1 MEKNLIEAQREH
13 YLLGSERQW
22 HIEAKLVRCLNRL
35 SQNIGGLRSAAS
47 TQFSILRKALDQN
60 IDTERMPFTWSTGT
74 SSPAKSRNGS
84 VSRSGLLDVINE
96 DSEDSDGRASNGN
109 NTWDGSSTPSR
120 SRVSFHDIAWK
131 VAKSGTS
138 TPGNDLLAP
147 ADMFVMFID
156 QLGPPAKSLVFTLK
170 QMLDE
175 LQFAR
180 NGTVAFDERF
190 PTHLRSAI
198 ELYTDS
204 RNKALELLYKSKSMS
219 GPRPVEVLADLEE
232 VAASCGHFSFSLLDI
247 AEEALAYLDL
257 LEELHAEIERTPKRR
272 TWYWLMFWRR
282 TNEVDEQPR
291 SFGESDRF
299 SLHLCESMLTERTR
313 YLPGTDRGRPSQ
325 QHPSFNQA
333 SRLFCKHRK
342 VHPRKTL
349 APSTLQSHEHLPPR
363 RRPLRNQ
370 SRRRSRLVRP
380 PCLPSRDAT
389 FLLPLAWR
397 MGSHLLHG
405 GLLHDHRRIQHH
417 RHRANYR
424 HHHRSLLRHRCMVHL

>member
-13 YLLGSERQW
+13 YLLGSERQY

-47 TQFSILRKALDQN
+47 TQFAILRKALNQN
-60 IDTERMPFTWSTGT
+60 IDTDRTPYAWSTGT
-74 SSPAKSRNGS
+74 SSPAKSRTGS
-84 VSRSGLLDVINE
+84 VSRSGLLDIINE

-120 SRVSFHDIAWK
+120 SRLGVSFHDIAWK

-138 TPGNDLLAP
+138 TPGTDVLAP

-198 ELYTDS
+198 DLYTDS

-232 VAASCGHFSFSLLDI
+232 VAASCGHFSFSLLDL

-272 TWYWLMFWRR
+272 TWNWLMFWRR
-282 TNEVDEQPR
+282 SSEVDQQPR
-291 SFGESDRF
+291 SFGEFEFDDPQYSFAINADR
-299 SLHLCESMLTERTR
+299 
-313 YLPGTDRGRPSQ
+313 
-325 QHPSFNQA
+325 
-333 SRLFCKHRK
+333 
-342 VHPRKTL
+342 
-349 APSTLQSHEHLPPR
+349 TLQVRSKRRQRSTPSATSQPR
-363 RRPLRNQ
+363 SNE
-370 SRRRSRLVRP
+370 
-380 PCLPSRDAT
+380 
-389 FLLPLAWR
+389 
-397 MGSHLLHG
+397 
-405 GLLHDHRRIQHH
+405 
-417 RHRANYR
+417 
-424 HHHRSLLRHRCMVHL
+424 

>member
-13 YLLGSERQW
+13 YLLGSERQY
-22 HIEAKLVRCLNRL
+22 HIEAKLVRCLLRL

-60 IDTERMPFTWSTGT
+60 IDTERTPFAWSTGT

-96 DSEDSDGRASNGN
+96 DSEDSDGRATNN

-131 VAKSGTS
+131 VAKSGQS
-138 TPGNDLLAP
+138 TPNNDLLAP

-204 RNKALELLYKSKSMS
+204 RNKALEMLYKSKSMS

-232 VAASCGHFSFSLLDI
+232 VAASCGHFSFSLLDL

-257 LEELHAEIERTPKRR
+257 LEELHAEIESKPKKR

-282 TNEVDEQPR
+282 GGEVDEQPR
-291 SFGESDRF
+291 SFGESKSCRV
-299 SLHLCESMLTERTR
+299 SLLSCPSMLTESIR
-313 YLPGTDRGRPSQ
+313 YLPGTDRDRPCQ
-325 QHPSFNQA
+325 QHPSFNQTR
-333 SRLFCKHRK
+333 RLLCQHRK
-342 VHPRKTL
+342 VCPRATL
-349 APSTLQSHEHLPPR
+349 ASSTVQSHEHLPPR

-370 SRRRSRLVRP
+370 SRRRSRPIRP
-380 PCLPSRDAT
+380 PCFPT
-389 FLLPLAWR
+389 
-397 MGSHLLHG
+397 
-405 GLLHDHRRIQHH
+405 
-417 RHRANYR
+417 
-424 HHHRSLLRHRCMVHL
+424 